1 MDRDDDIAR
10 LLPEPPPPRPAG
22 RSAAIARAMHRF
34 DGDEEPAAA
43 APPGPTA
50 APVRSWRQ
58 RTQIGAFASIL
69 LVAVI
74 AIPLALQRQAETPP
88 APSRPVPAIERT
100 VATEPAP
107 PQAQAPERA
116 APIRQAPPHLPPTPP
131 PAAAKPEPAPAPQA
145 EAQAEPRQAAPT
157 TGSTAFASQDLAA
170 SSQRSALAAPA
181 PQARMAE
188 ARPAPLSS
196 APIVV
201 TGGRLAAPSKAA
213 ATPVTVADE
222 AEAGASEI
230 IVTSARKSRA
240 RKVARRGDW
249 NACTVRDPEQ
259 SLRGC
264 KRLVDPGAKGD
275 AGVAAA
281 RVADGLTRAWQGDWE
296 GAIGALDQA
305 IAVRPELA
313 FAYLNRGLAHS
324 QEGDLARAEADLDL
338 AVRYAPHA
346 ARGYYNRGLVRRMR
360 GDERGADADMVRAR
374 ELDSR
379 YEALGD

>member
-1 MDRDDDIAR
+1 
-10 LLPEPPPPRPAG
+10 
-22 RSAAIARAMHRF
+22 
-34 DGDEEPAAA
+34 
-43 APPGPTA
+43 
-50 APVRSWRQ
+50 
-58 RTQIGAFASIL
+58 
-69 LVAVI
+69 
-74 AIPLALQRQAETPP
+74 
-88 APSRPVPAIERT
+88 
-100 VATEPAP
+100 
-107 PQAQAPERA
+107 
-116 APIRQAPPHLPPTPP
+116 
-131 PAAAKPEPAPAPQA
+131 
-145 EAQAEPRQAAPT
+145 
-157 TGSTAFASQDLAA
+157 
-170 SSQRSALAAPA
+170 
-181 PQARMAE
+181 MAE
-188 ARPAPLSS
+188 ARPAPPSS

-230 IVTSARKSRA
+230 IVTTARKSRA
-240 RKVARRGDW
+240 RKAARRGDW

-346 ARGYYNRGLVRRMR
+346 ARSYYNRGLIRRMR
-360 GDERGADADMVRAR
+360 GDERGADADMARAR

>member
-34 DGDEEPAAA
+34 DGEEAPVAATPPGQAA
-43 APPGPTA
+43 APAGW
-50 APVRSWRQ
+50 WRQ

-88 APSRPVPAIERT
+88 VPSRPVPATERT
-100 VATEPAP
+100 IATGPTR
-107 PQAQAPERA
+107 PQAPAPERSV
-116 APIRQAPPHLPPTPP
+116 PIRQASAHLPPTPP
-131 PAAAKPEPAPAPQA
+131 PAAAKPVLEPLAD
-145 EAQAEPRQAAPT
+145 AQAEPRQAAPA
-157 TGSTAFASQDLAA
+157 TGATPFASHELAA
-170 SSQRSALAAPA
+170 SSQQGAMAALAP
-181 PQARMAE
+181 PARMAA
-188 ARPAPLSS
+188 ARPAPLPG

-201 TGGRLAAPSKAA
+201 TGARLAAPSMAA
-213 ATPVTVADE
+213 ATPVTVARED
-222 AEAGASEI
+222 EAGASEI
-230 IVTSARKSRA
+230 IVTSARKFRA
-240 RKVARRGDW
+240 RKAARRGDW
-249 NACTVRDPEQ
+249 NACTVLDPEQ
-259 SLRGC
+259 SLRSC

-281 RVADGLTRAWQGDWE
+281 RLADGLERAWQDDWR
-296 GAIGALDQA
+296 GAIAALDQA
-305 IAVRPELA
+305 VAAQPKRA
-313 FAYLNRGLAHS
+313 FTYLNRGLAYG

-360 GDERGADADMVRAR
+360 GDERGADADMARAR

-379 YEALGD
+379 YEALED

>member
-10 LLPEPPPPRPAG
+10 LLPEPPPPRPGG
-22 RSAAIARAMHRF
+22 RSAAIARAMRRF
-34 DGDEEPAAA
+34 DGDEQPIATT
-43 APPGPTA
+43 PPGQPA
-50 APVRSWRQ
+50 APVRRWRQ

-88 APSRPVPAIERT
+88 APGRPVPAIERT
-100 VATEPAP
+100 VATGPAR
-107 PQAQAPERA
+107 PQAPAPERPV
-116 APIRQAPPHLPPTPP
+116 PIRRASPHLPPTPP
-131 PAAAKPEPAPAPQA
+131 SAAARPEPEPQA

-157 TGSTAFASQDLAA
+157 TGYAPFASQDLAA
-170 SSQRSALAAPA
+170 SSQQDAAPSPAA
-181 PQARMAE
+181 PRARMAA
-188 ARPAPLSS
+188 ARPAPLPS

-201 TGGRLAAPSKAA
+201 TGGRLAAPSAA
-213 ATPVTVADE
+213 TGTPVTVAGE
-222 AEAGASEI
+222 AESGAGEI
-230 IVTSARKSRA
+230 IVTTARKSRA
-240 RKVARRGDW
+240 RRAARRGDW
-249 NACTVRDPEQ
+249 NACTVQDPER
-259 SLRGC
+259 SLRAC

-281 RVADGLTRAWQGDWE
+281 RLADGLTRAWQGDWQ

-305 IAVRPELA
+305 VAVRPELA
-313 FAYLNRGLAHS
+313 FAYLNRGLAHG

-360 GDERGADADMVRAR
+360 GNERGADADMARAR
-374 ELDSR
+374 ELDTR